1 MGTVHQMPIER
12 QAQAAPAL
20 VYLTDELA
28 KQLASFNAMTR
39 ELHAVGIEI
48 VSLVQLDNRIYIRA
62 EDSDLVKSNFLSEIR
77 GMRYRTK
84 GKHTHNVVTIRGVD
98 VAWLTPVKEQDQ

>member
-1 MGTVHQMPIER
+1 MGTIHQLQVEHQPP
-12 QAQAAPAL
+12 AAPAL
-20 VYLTDELA
+20 VYLTEELA
-28 KQLASFNAMTR
+28 KQLAAFNAMTR
-39 ELHAVGIEI
+39 DLHAAGIEI

>member
-1 MGTVHQMPIER
+1 MGSIHQLQTPPVQPPAMVH
-12 QAQAAPAL
+12 
-20 VYLTDELA
+20 LTDEFAKELA
-28 KQLASFNAMTR
+28 AFNAMTR
-39 ELHAVGIEI
+39 ELRGADIEI
-48 VSLVQLDNRIYIRA
+48 VALVQADNRIYIRA

>member
-1 MGTVHQMPIER
+1 MGTIH
-12 QAQAAPAL
+12 QAQLQAVRLPAM
-20 VYLTDELA
+20 VHLTDEFAKELA
-28 KQLASFNAMTR
+28 AFNAMTR
-39 ELHAVGIEI
+39 ALREAGIEI
-48 VSLVQLDNRIYIRA
+48 RSLMQHDNRIYTRT